1 MYNPEL
7 IRKYFQKNN
16 VLLAPMAGVTDRFFR
31 SLCKEQGCGMTYTEM
46 VSAKGL
52 HYNKGEGKSK
62 ALLKVADNEI
72 PVVVQLFG
80 NHPEILAEQAQ
91 IICGEMQEQVAWID
105 INMGCPAPKITKNGD
120 GSALMRHP
128 ELASEIIRKVN
139 DTIDKPLTVKFRLG
153 WNDAMVNAINFAK
166 MAEDSGASAICI
178 HGRTREQFYS
188 GKADWETTKKIKAS
202 AQIPVIGNGDIFSAK
217 DAKEKIEMSHV
228 DALLIA
234 RGAQGNP
241 WIFSQ
246 IIAYLNQGILL
257 PMPTPQERITMAL
270 RHAKGLMVFRGDH
283 AIVEMRKHI
292 SWYISGMHDASKI
305 RADINRCCTFEELEE
320 KLFELLEKQEEVD
333 EKVVS

>member
-1 MYNPEL
+1 MYNPKL
-7 IRKYFQKNN
+7 IRDYFQKNN
-16 VLLAPMAGVTDRFFR
+16 ILLAPMAGVTDRCFR
-31 SLCKEQGCGMTYTEM
+31 SLCKEEGCGMTYTEM

-52 HYNKGEGKSK
+52 HYNKKDGKSK
-62 ALLKVADNEI
+62 ALLQVAENET
-72 PVVVQLFG
+72 PVIVQLFG

-91 IICGEMQEQVAWID
+91 IICTEMNEQVAWID
-105 INMGCPAPKITKNGD
+105 VNMGCPAPKITKNGD

-128 ELASEIIRKVN
+128 ELAAEIIQKVN
-139 DTIDKPLTVKFRLG
+139 DAIDKPLTVKFRLG
-153 WNDAMVNAINFAK
+153 WNDQLLNAIEFAK

-188 GKADWETTKKIKAS
+188 GKADWETTKTIKQH

-217 DAKEKIEMSHV
+217 DAKEKLEMSHV

-246 IIAYLNQGILL
+246 ISAYLNQGVLL
-257 PMPTPQERITMAL
+257 PMPTPQERVTMAL

-283 AIVEMRKHI
+283 AIVEMRKHV
-292 SWYISGMHDASKI
+292 SWYIAGMHHASRI

-320 KLFELLEKQEEVD
+320 TLFRLLDEQEVD
-333 EKVVS
+333 EQVVS